1 VLICCVLCSY
11 LCDTSLA
18 DMLCAL
24 LLPVCAL
31 QLRCQRARSTGRHFC
46 LRKQLHMKPRCVC
59 VCLCLC
65 MYVCM
70 RMYVCVCMCVLACVH
85 ATQHTLCFVCVQVAT
100 TICRQPLMKH
110 LLSVCKMSHIVCV
123 NFCLCVPR
131 TTPAH
136 YCVCVCVC
144 ACVCMCVL
152 VCACHA
158 AHPLNTF
165 V

>member
-1 VLICCVLCSY
+1 VCFAPTCMRSAAEVPKGKEY
-11 LCDTSLA
+11 WK
-18 DMLCAL
+18 AL
-24 LLPVCAL
+24 LPEEAAAHEAKV
-31 QLRCQRARSTGRHFC
+31 
-46 LRKQLHMKPRCVC
+46 CVC